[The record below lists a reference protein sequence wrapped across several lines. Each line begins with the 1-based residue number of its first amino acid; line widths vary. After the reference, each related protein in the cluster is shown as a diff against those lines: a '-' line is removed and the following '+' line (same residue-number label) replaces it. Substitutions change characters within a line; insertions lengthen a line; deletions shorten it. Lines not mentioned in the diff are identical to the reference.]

1 MTTLEIILICVLGYV
16 LLVFLFMPLLLQH
29 NKSFGSSLVDWL
41 ATIFALPLIIGLV
54 FWYFVI
60 ESIIK
65 RVSNLPQDE
74 QPK

>member
-29 NKSFGSSLVDWL
+29 NKSFGSNLVDWL
-41 ATIFALPLIIGLV
+41 TTIFALPLIIGLT

-60 ESIIK
+60 EPIIN
-65 RVSNLPQDE
+65 RVSNLRENE

>member
-41 ATIFALPLIIGLV
+41 ATIFALPLIIGLA

-65 RVSNLPQDE
+65 RVSNLRENE